1 MIGKIFGM
9 LILLSVCIGA
19 GTGRLS
25 ATAAASI
32 SGAGKAV
39 ELSLSLLGMMGLW
52 SGIMRVL
59 EELGVSRILGRLLSP
74 LMRIL
79 FPDAT
84 RKGHGVN
91 EIAAAFSANLLG
103 IGNAATPLAIEA
115 MEALSENN
123 RHAEEASDDMITF
136 TALGCACPSL
146 LPTTLLA
153 LRSSAGALDPLSI
166 LPPVWIGSVVCSGVA
181 VFLARALRHFSPP
194 KRKEKHAP
202 GG

>member
-9 LILLSVCIGA
+9 LMLLSVCFGI

-25 ATAAASI
+25 ATAAASV
-32 SGAGKAV
+32 SGAEKAV
-39 ELSLSLLGMMGLW
+39 QLSLSLLGMMGLW

-59 EELGVSRILGRLLSP
+59 EELGVSRIVGRLLSP
-74 LMRIL
+74 LMRLL
-79 FPDAT
+79 FPDAS
-84 RKGHGVN
+84 RKGHGVT
-91 EIAAAFSANLLG
+91 EIASAFSANLLG

-115 MEALSENN
+115 MKALSENN

-146 LPTTLLA
+146 FPTTLLA
-153 LRSSAGALDPLSI
+153 LRSSVGALDPLSI
-166 LPPVWIGSVVCSGVA
+166 LPSVWIGSIVCTAVA

-194 KRKEKHAP
+194 KHAP
-202 GG
+202 DS